1 MIEAIIL
8 AGGEGKRLR
17 PVVRELP
24 KPMAEVAGRPF
35 LWWLLSRLSVQ
46 GVGRVVLS
54 VGYKA
59 EAIQGYFGPEFQGME
74 ILYAL
79 EHEPLGTGGAIR
91 LALQQVNQRHALV
104 LNGDTY
110 TDTDVRNLVAK
121 FESSTT
127 DLAMTVTYLDDVSRY
142 GTIVIEKESDT
153 VIGFVEKQGSSA
165 GYINAGIYCLSRD
178 IFEKYSTPEKFS
190 FERDFMPARLEEL
203 RPVAFKGAD
212 AFIDIGIPEDYERAQ
227 TLIPL
232 FAGKVNR

>member
-1 MIEAIIL
+1 
-8 AGGEGKRLR
+8 
-17 PVVRELP
+17 
-24 KPMAEVAGRPF
+24 
-35 LWWLLSRLSVQ
+35 
-46 GVGRVVLS
+46 
-54 VGYKA
+54 
-59 EAIQGYFGPEFQGME
+59 
-74 ILYAL
+74 
-79 EHEPLGTGGAIR
+79 
-91 LALQQVNQRHALV
+91 
-104 LNGDTY
+104 
-110 TDTDVRNLVAK
+110 VRNLVSK

-190 FERDFMPARLEEL
+190 FERDFMPARLEAL
-203 RPVAFKGAD
+203 RPAAFKGAD

-232 FAGKVNR
+232 FAGKVSR